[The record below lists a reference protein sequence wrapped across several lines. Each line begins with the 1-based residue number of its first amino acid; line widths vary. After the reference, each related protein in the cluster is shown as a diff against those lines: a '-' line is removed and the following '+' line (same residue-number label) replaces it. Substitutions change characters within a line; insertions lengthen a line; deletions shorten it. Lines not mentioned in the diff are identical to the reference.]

1 MEVTK
6 QINKHSNNDTIKF
19 HYKAIADGINAV
31 FWVLHEMPKDFI
43 NGCIESSEY

>member
-1 MEVTK
+1 MKEIQNYFMEVTK

-31 FWVLHEMPKDFI
+31 FWVLHVNKL
-43 NGCIESSEY
+43 